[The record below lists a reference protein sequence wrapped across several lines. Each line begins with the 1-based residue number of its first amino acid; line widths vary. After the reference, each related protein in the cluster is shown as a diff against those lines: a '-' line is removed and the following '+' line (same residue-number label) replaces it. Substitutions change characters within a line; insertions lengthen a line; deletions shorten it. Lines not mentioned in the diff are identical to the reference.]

1 MLREVRPGAVRGREI
16 SIFMR
21 SPRRELWICSMTV
34 GIALSAGCQALRWP
48 WSGERFE
55 SGPAAVQEL
64 IVSAPDGAASP
75 SLNQFWVRNTLVID
89 LQSVAGSGQARLAPK
104 PGAAWP
110 VRIAF
115 RVRPGAF
122 GALEVRGEQR
132 VVMPIAPE
140 GGEFRDL
147 ELAPGLYTSSTE
159 VLVVGWTP
167 HVVADQSPG
176 S

>member
-1 MLREVRPGAVRGREI
+1 
-16 SIFMR
+16 MR
-21 SPRRELWICSMTV
+21 DSRRAFSICSMTV
-34 GIALSAGCQALRWP
+34 CMALLAGCHVLRWP
-48 WSGERFE
+48 WWGERID

-64 IVSAPDGAASP
+64 IVSAPDSAAAP
-75 SLNQFWVRNTLVID
+75 ALNQYWVRNTLVID

-110 VRIAF
+110 VRITF

-140 GGEFRDL
+140 GGEVRDL
-147 ELAPGLYTSSTE
+147 ELAPGVYTSSTE
-159 VLVVGWTP
+159 ALEIGWSP
-167 HVVADQSPG
+167 HSVADQSPG
-176 S
+176 G